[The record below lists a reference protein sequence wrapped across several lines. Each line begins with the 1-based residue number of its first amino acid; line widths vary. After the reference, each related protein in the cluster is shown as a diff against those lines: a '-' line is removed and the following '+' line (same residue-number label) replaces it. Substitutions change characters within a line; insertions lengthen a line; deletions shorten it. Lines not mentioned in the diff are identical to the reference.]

1 MKSMQDFWNLNDNL
15 LNDNKE
21 LRIQIMINEINKLLK
36 NWIRAKLQLLSTGKI
51 LGYKLA
57 LGFGNIYLGI

>member
-1 MKSMQDFWNLNDNL
+1 MKSMQAFWNLNDNL

-57 LGFGNIYLGI
+57 LEIYI